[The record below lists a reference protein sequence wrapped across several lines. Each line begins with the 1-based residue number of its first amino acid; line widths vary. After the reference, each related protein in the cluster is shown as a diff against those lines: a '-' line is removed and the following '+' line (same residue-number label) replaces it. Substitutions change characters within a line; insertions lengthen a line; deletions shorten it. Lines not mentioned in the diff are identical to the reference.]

1 MSVTSINVK
10 FNDSNIKSKEK
21 GSEDKE
27 KNGQRHSYR
36 VRMSETRIR
45 ETGTKSLHV
54 VQGCCRKGNIVY
66 TCMVD

>member
-10 FNDSNIKSKEK
+10 FNDSNIKSEEK

-45 ETGTKSLHV
+45 ETGNKKLA
-54 VQGCCRKGNIVY
+54 CRVRMLPKGGTSCTRVW
-66 TCMVD
+66 